1 VKAPDKGPAPLN
13 EQQFGRWPTSALM
26 DVAHRVTPADEHH
39 QWIATNHESGEWMPA
54 RDEPGF
60 KKYHEGNVTDEMDD
74 DEMRGNVVEQ
84 LQHYKTSD
92 EAINRM
98 NA

>member
-1 VKAPDKGPAPLN
+1 
-13 EQQFGRWPTSALM
+13 
-26 DVAHRVTPADEHH
+26 
-39 QWIATNHESGEWMPA
+39 MPA